1 MTKNI
6 GEALFPASDEAL
18 PRGPLRVLAATQCGT
33 SSCPTVYEG
42 TPGNIVVQGYIV
54 PTASTGIDVPE
65 GEMLVEIPSHLL
77 AEALRKLS

>member
-1 MTKNI
+1 MTKSI
-6 GEALFPASDEAL
+6 TEDVFPASNADQS
-18 PRGPLRVLAATQCGT
+18 RGTLRVLAATRCGT

-54 PTASTGIDVPE
+54 SAASAGVEVPE

-77 AEALRKLS
+77 TEALSKLS